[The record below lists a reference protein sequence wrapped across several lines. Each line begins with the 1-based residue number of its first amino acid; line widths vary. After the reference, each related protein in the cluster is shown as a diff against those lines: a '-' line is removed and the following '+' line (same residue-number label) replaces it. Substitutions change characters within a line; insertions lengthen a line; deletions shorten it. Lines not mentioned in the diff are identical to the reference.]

1 MIGARIGPAA
11 IALATMAA
19 CGGTEASTTPIPTPT
34 TAPTPTPVPTARMTP
49 AAGSITVPA
58 SIDATGTTDVSPA
71 LNAWIASQPDGSS
84 LVFPDGS
91 RYLLGGDAGLQL
103 DGRSGLTLEGAGS
116 TLLLRTNGVSN
127 RSSAFFLQDSR
138 HITIR
143 GFTVDG
149 GNEATGT
156 TGAEAAFHEQMNGA
170 VVRAGSAFVEFH
182 GVTWDRLYGFGVFV
196 GAEGGTAWPE
206 DISIHDSTIRGGEMG
221 VAVVAGRRIRI
232 VGNTINDSVYY
243 PVDLEPDISQPGP
256 NGEPGHG
263 GGFVDVLIADND
275 IARYGWGTDMTSWF
289 VAAAPQDDVVDTA
302 VMDGLTITGNRVH
315 VGPAVPTGRYE
326 EGLGGLG
333 IRSDKANL
341 KRNFTITDNWT
352 ADDDVRQVA
361 AAVLN
366 LRNVENLVVT
376 GNRQPITGRATFLS
390 DPGTTGTRVV
400 DENDVSP

>member
-1 MIGARIGPAA
+1 
-11 IALATMAA
+11 
-19 CGGTEASTTPIPTPT
+19 
-34 TAPTPTPVPTARMTP
+34 MTP

-58 SIDATGTTDVSPA
+58 SIDATGTTDVSAA

-196 GAEGGTAWPE
+196 GADGGTAWPE

-315 VGPAVPTGRYE
+315 VGPAVPTGRCR
-326 EGLGGLG
+326 GGAG
-333 IRSDKANL
+333 RPGDP
-341 KRNFTITDNWT
+341 F
-352 ADDDVRQVA
+352 RQGEPQA
-361 AAVLN
+361 ELHDHRQLDGRRRRPPGRCSRHQPAECREPRRHGQPPAHHRPCHLP
-366 LRNVENLVVT
+366 LRP
-376 GNRQPITGRATFLS
+376 RHYR
-390 DPGTTGTRVV
+390 DPGGRRERRLTLALPRGATTDRSADARRVW
-400 DENDVSP
+400 